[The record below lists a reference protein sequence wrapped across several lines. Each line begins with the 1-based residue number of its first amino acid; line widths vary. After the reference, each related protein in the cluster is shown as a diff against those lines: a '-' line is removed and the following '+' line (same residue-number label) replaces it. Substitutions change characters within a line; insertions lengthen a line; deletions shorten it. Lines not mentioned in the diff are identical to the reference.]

1 MEAVA
6 MELLP
11 TVLPVASVS
20 GEALAAAAGLMS
32 GTHVLCP
39 PRIGAGALAAALG
52 AATEA
57 TAGDMRATEAL
68 MPATSMAANLL
79 SAAVWRCYPRR
90 TAALREALPPMLAHA
105 AASGSVV
112 CARLDVWHEEVAGRL
127 AKPLPPG
134 VAESAGFAWRAANEQ
149 CQRLAAAAPGPTGPR
164 DDALAIFHLAV
175 YGHLALAHRPA
186 AAAGR
191 EDAPDAGPLGEMAER
206 LAAAFGVASLA
217 QARALT
223 DARRRDDKERAR
235 AAASDSEGEGGGAP
249 GSAAAAARR
258 AREAEV
264 TAAEAGAALLSLHV
278 PSFAGGASEGALQH
292 LPRAGDRLTL
302 LPSLSRLACGGRF
315 TSTAGARQVLELA
328 AAAVAPIA
336 ARTLRPR
343 PEQLRPA
350 MRCLAALMGVGN
362 ESLRL
367 EAYRGLMALLDA
379 LPPGT
384 AFDAVQFAPRLVP
397 PAVLALVV
405 QRIQREVARAW
416 PADEAAELALET
428 AATGSDADERA
439 RLFAGPPLVDLIS
452 SVAASCTASVA
463 VAQHADTLCALL
475 NAALFVGL
483 RVGPGDGARGIS
495 HDALAT
501 QVLAPIAPALSEAL
515 EALEAEDAAAAAKRG
530 GGGGDGGPPSE
541 ALLALRRAA
550 DVLRRLGDVI
560 LPGAAAP

>member
-206 LAAAFGVASLA
+206 LAATFGVASLA

-278 PSFAGGASEGALQH
+278 PSFAGGASEGAL
-292 LPRAGDRLTL
+292 ASDRLTL

-405 QRIQREVARAW
+405 QRVQREVARAW
-416 PADEAAELALET
+416 PADEAAEMALET
-428 AATGSDADERA
+428 AAAGSDVDERA
-439 RLFAGPPLVDLIS
+439 RLFAGPPLVDLIAS
-452 SVAASCTASVA
+452 LAASCMESPVPCD
-463 VAQHADTLCALL
+463 VAQHADSLCALL

-483 RVGPGDGARGIS
+483 RVGPGAGARGIS